1 MWSQFMGNTADLPW
15 PMYMFW
21 LQSLVIW
28 INVTAK
34 RIKGN
39 LNLKRPKTI
48 KIKHKNISMKQTAKY
63 LNKCNCQYSMTILS
77 SLDLVFLGFGGLLLS
92 FNICIEV

>member
-28 INVTAK
+28 INMTAKK

-63 LNKCNCQYSMTILS
+63 LNKCNCQYSMTI
-77 SLDLVFLGFGGLLLS
+77 
-92 FNICIEV
+92 